1 MIQKQIE
8 RIKVDGVFD
17 PSQPLNILKAKEISF
32 ALQQYY
38 KIEKDLKD
46 KKQELYTEFHTTR
59 RQINKSYV
67 EKHIGGIGVL
77 NEQLKNIINQPI
89 DGVDKIEQVEML
101 LFDIK
106 EFIDDS
112 NILNV
117 KNYIMDTINIIEQK
131 HYSHRHNKEK
141 FVQAS
146 KCEMKL
152 EFPQ

>member
-1 MIQKQIE
+1 MIKKQIE

-17 PSQPLNILKAKEISF
+17 PSQPLNLLKTKEISF

-89 DGVDKIEQVEML
+89 DDADKIEQVEML

-106 EFIDDS
+106 EYIDD
-112 NILNV
+112 NNV
-117 KNYIMDTINIIEQK
+117 HHVKEFIMDAINTIEQQ
-131 HYSHRHNKEK
+131 HYAHRQKKEK